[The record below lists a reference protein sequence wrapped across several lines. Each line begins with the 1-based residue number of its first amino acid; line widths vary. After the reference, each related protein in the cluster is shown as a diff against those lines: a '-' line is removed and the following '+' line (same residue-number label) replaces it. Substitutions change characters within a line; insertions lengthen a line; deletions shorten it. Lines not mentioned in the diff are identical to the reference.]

1 MVTLNIDKHT
11 CRNIAQ
17 FLEIYFFQNIRDDE
31 DMDNIDY
38 VHDLIHAIEEL
49 RRVAKEANH

>member
-17 FLEIYFFQNIRDDE
+17 FLELYFFQNIRDAE

-38 VHDLIHAIEEL
+38 VHELLHAIEEL
-49 RRVAKEANH
+49 RRVAKE